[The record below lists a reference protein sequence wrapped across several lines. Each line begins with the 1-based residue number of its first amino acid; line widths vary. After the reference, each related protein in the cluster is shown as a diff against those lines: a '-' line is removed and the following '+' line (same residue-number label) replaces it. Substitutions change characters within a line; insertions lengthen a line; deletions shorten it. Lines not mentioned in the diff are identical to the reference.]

1 MRIRLLAIDFPGEGE
16 SDAIVSLVGELPCFD
31 GTERAVL
38 VRCGYFETRDT
49 ALLAEFRRKFISIFH
64 FSNQTSRSVAPDDL
78 VQLPIPNLFS
88 DVGFVRFIG
97 ILSIG
102 SRLGDGDEN
111 RVRAAGDFDKGR
123 AGFFGGVGIRF
134 DADVVIACRISVIG
148 IYAYPRRG
156 FGAGFVRDGGIP
168 GIVRRKENFRI
179 PCGLSCGDLLGELSC
194 IGDLNGAEIS
204 MPSSVVSSLQA
215 VIARVA
221 NVRRRSFN
229 PFICVFFDGYS
240 FGYDEYETDVFV
252 FRSGYFRIL
261 A

>member
-1 MRIRLLAIDFPGEGE
+1 MFRR
-16 SDAIVSLVGELPCFD
+16 D
-31 GTERAVL
+31 GARAVL

-134 DADVVIACRISVIG
+134 DADVVIACPHLRDRDLCVPTSG
-148 IYAYPRRG
+148 LRRG
-156 FGAGFVRDGGIP
+156 IRP
-168 GIVRRKENFRI
+168 
-179 PCGLSCGDLLGELSC
+179 
-194 IGDLNGAEIS
+194 
-204 MPSSVVSSLQA
+204 
-215 VIARVA
+215 
-221 NVRRRSFN
+221 
-229 PFICVFFDGYS
+229 
-240 FGYDEYETDVFV
+240 
-252 FRSGYFRIL
+252 
-261 A
+261 

>member
-179 PCGLSCGDLLGELSC
+179 PCGLSCGDLLGELSR
-194 IGDLNGAEIS
+194 IGDLNGTEIS
-204 MPSSVVSSLQA
+204 MLFIRCVVAASRNREGCKREKKKFQ
-215 VIARVA
+215 
-221 NVRRRSFN
+221 SFHLCI
-229 PFICVFFDGYS
+229 F
-240 FGYDEYETDVFV
+240 
-252 FRSGYFRIL
+252 
-261 A
+261 